1 MNIWILSEKRTG
13 SSYLCELINYTE
25 KFEDQFKEWYVQF
38 DNRKEITNFY
48 KKPNLPKYCKIHSSV
63 MKTIFGSIQELKNK
77 IGFCKFIHL
86 KRRNLRKMLVSQLLA
101 QKTNMYEIRNKE
113 DYKKWIDLKIK
124 IEKKDFLLAYQEVY
138 GKQQNWSKELISLPK
153 KEIIC
158 VYYEDLLEN
167 PISEMQ
173 RIFNFLEISIDEKTI
188 KFSIE
193 KARNAIIKQNHPMT
207 HELLKKTI
215 QLL

>member
-101 QKTNMYEIRNKE
+101 QKT
-113 DYKKWIDLKIK
+113 
-124 IEKKDFLLAYQEVY
+124 
-138 GKQQNWSKELISLPK
+138 
-153 KEIIC
+153 
-158 VYYEDLLEN
+158 
-167 PISEMQ
+167 
-173 RIFNFLEISIDEKTI
+173 
-188 KFSIE
+188 E